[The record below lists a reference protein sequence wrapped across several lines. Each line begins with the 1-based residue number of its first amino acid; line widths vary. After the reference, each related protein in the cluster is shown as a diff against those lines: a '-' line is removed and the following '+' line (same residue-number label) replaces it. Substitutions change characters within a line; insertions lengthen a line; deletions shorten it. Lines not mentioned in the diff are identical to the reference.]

1 MSFQPK
7 QKNNNSTLSQGQVD
21 DGASVSFDETTHS
34 SQLETILG
42 RINAIMTDGTSVG
55 ASKEQAQQSN
65 GRQDNSQLNAQ
76 TTNSVISGEQSSLK
90 VQAPDNADLSAV
102 NGQEQFQ
109 SSEPL
114 DMLQPY
120 SEVLNEVRDY
130 FNERHS
136 LDPNDRLSNTQRSQ
150 SISEEVLGAAPSN
163 GQEIKK
169 AKQVLLWG
177 DAPLEA
183 SQSKEPLATSNGN
196 ESLTPGTQ
204 VKDMVTPAD
213 FGFGQS
219 DEASSFE
226 VGEKSSEVSGH
237 VVDDPSQIFSPIKF
251 ENPFD
256 RSQNAV
262 DVLGPQDHSGQF
274 KELRHELVDRI
285 AQLEQVIGHHFGD
298 RKEIANEAAQAAMKL
313 ALNNLD
319 DTSLGRR
326 LADIEA
332 AFVLYQKNQAQ
343 KNQETKASIESL
355 GKALKQMESVSQL
368 GDQTRDLPKLTQEKI
383 APARPP
389 KQPPLQNQEGRS
401 VGKPVD
407 AESNAA
413 SKSDLPFPKITVS
426 KVAQSKNA
434 EPKDTLGQR
443 ATGDTKQ
450 EDTTSKASNYR
461 VDEIQVPKGTPSK
474 EETGSEQKDH
484 KPSSSSE
491 LQGVSVSEKLAQ
503 PSSQP
508 MQTEGEGAD
517 AIEKLRQ
524 AMNSSASDR
533 SFGKSQ
539 PIDEP
544 DVTTDKMSAIQPEA
558 GPIVSG
564 DDFLAKS
571 ASLRDQFNNSD
582 FVSNDS
588 DLERVQPRGLKLI
601 IGIIV
606 VTLLLAATGIAYRD
620 NVKGFQTTLLKIV
633 TTIKGVAGQVGI
645 GQGDKTVS
653 SDGSKSEVENPN
665 KKDQL
670 LKENKSNDRLGSLNQ
685 GKKNTNNGSVQDPDI
700 TGNITA
706 SKQGKESDVI
716 DLTNLGGGE
725 TLGMPPA
732 LIGPYSLRIAAA
744 RGDVRAGYEVARRF
758 SYGLGVPKDP
768 EQAIK
773 WYMQG
778 ASKGFAP
785 SQYRL
790 ATYYERGRGVEKNLG
805 RAKVWYQRA
814 AMLGNVKAMH
824 NLAVISTTLE
834 REDTDY
840 KTAIYWFKHAANRNL
855 ADSQFNLAILY
866 QNGVGLEKN
875 LVSSYKWFSL
885 AARQGDIDAA
895 ARRDKIEKKLKK
907 EELLLASQLLQKW
920 KPLAIDGQA
929 NDVGRISTH
938 LTSTM
943 SHADETISR
952 SRTLTA
958 QILLRKLGYVLSN
971 ADGSMNEETIR
982 AVKKF
987 EKDRGLPITGK
998 INPELIQALNKA
1010 SL

>member
-7 QKNNNSTLSQGQVD
+7 QKNNNTLSHELV
-21 DGASVSFDETTHS
+21 DETAHS
-34 SQLETILG
+34 TQLETILG
-42 RINAIMTDGTSVG
+42 RINAIMTDGASVA
-55 ASKEQAQQSN
+55 ASKDQAEHTN
-65 GRQDNSQLNAQ
+65 GRPDNSTLTAE
-76 TTNSVISGEQSSLK
+76 TANSTISGEQSSLQGG
-90 VQAPDNADLSAV
+90 VLDESRSSSL
-102 NGQEQFQ
+102 NGAEQFQ

-136 LDPNDRLSNTQRSQ
+136 LDPSDRLSNMQRSQ
-150 SISEEVLGAAPSN
+150 SISEEVLGAAPSI
-163 GQEIKK
+163 GQEVKRP
-169 AKQVLLWG
+169 KQVLLWG
-177 DAPLEA
+177 DEPLEP
-183 SQSKEPLATSNGN
+183 SHLNEQLATETGKEDFTSGVH
-196 ESLTPGTQ
+196 
-204 VKDMVTPAD
+204 VKDEVTPAD

-219 DEASSFE
+219 ADRSSFGKDE
-226 VGEKSSEVSGH
+226 TSTELSGH
-237 VVDDPSQIFSPIKF
+237 VVDDPSQIFTPIKF

-262 DVLGPQDHSGQF
+262 DVLGPQAQAGQF

-343 KNQETKASIESL
+343 KNQETKASIENL
-355 GKALKQMESVSQL
+355 GKALKQMEAVTQL
-368 GDQTRDLPKLTQEKI
+368 DDQSSDLPKLAQEKV
-383 APARPP
+383 APAQPP
-389 KQPPLQNQEGRS
+389 KQPPLATPGGRPVEKPARS
-401 VGKPVD
+401 VSRD
-407 AESNAA
+407 APSA
-413 SKSDLPFPKITVS
+413 DLPFPKITVS
-426 KVAQSKNA
+426 KVAKSKKTD
-434 EPKDTLGQR
+434 PKVALGQGP
-443 ATGDTKQ
+443 AADTKK
-450 EDTTSKASNYR
+450 ENTAAKASNYR
-461 VDEIQVPKGTPSK
+461 VDEIQVPNAAPLK
-474 EETGSEQKDH
+474 EENGSEQKDQ
-484 KPSSSSE
+484 KPSPLSA
-491 LQGVSVSEKLAQ
+491 LQGGAGSEKITP
-503 PSSQP
+503 PSSLQKE
-508 MQTEGEGAD
+508 TDDEEAD
-517 AIEKLRQ
+517 AIAKLRQ
-524 AMNSSASDR
+524 AMNSSASER

-539 PIDEP
+539 PQDGRKRP
-544 DVTTDKMSAIQPEA
+544 TDTMSAIQPEN
-558 GPIVSG
+558 GSLVTG

-571 ASLRDQFNNSD
+571 ASLRDQFNNTD
-582 FVSNDS
+582 FVSNDR
-588 DLERVQPRGLKLI
+588 DLERVQPRGLKII

-606 VTLLLAATGIAYRD
+606 VMLLLAASGIAYK
-620 NVKGFQTTLLKIV
+620 NNVYGLQATLLTFVETVKGAL
-633 TTIKGVAGQVGI
+633 GHVGI
-645 GQGDKTVS
+645 GKEKKTLS
-653 SDGSKSEVENPN
+653 SDGSKSEVETLN
-665 KKDQL
+665 KKDQPL
-670 LKENKSNDRLGSLNQ
+670 EKNKSNDRLGSLNQ
-685 GKKNTNNGSVQDPDI
+685 GKKDTKNQSAQDPDI

-716 DLTNLGGGE
+716 DLTHREGGE

-758 SYGLGVPKDP
+758 SYGLGVPKDLD
-768 EQAIK
+768 QAIK

-790 ATYYERGRGVEKNLG
+790 ATYYERGRGIEKNLG

-824 NLAVISTTLE
+824 NLAVISTALE
-834 REDTDY
+834 KEDTDY

-875 LVSSYKWFSL
+875 LVESYKWFSL

-895 ARRDKIEKKLKK
+895 ARRDKIEKSLKK
-907 EELLLASQLLQKW
+907 EELLQASQLLQKW
-920 KPLAIDGQA
+920 KPLAIDRQA

-987 EKDRGLPITGK
+987 EKDKGLPITGK